1 MSTHL
6 MLDTE
11 TTGLSKDKDR
21 ILEIAVLEVED
32 DGSPTGTHFH
42 RYINPQRNI
51 PEEAAKVHG
60 ITNETVKDCPTFDQI
75 VVEFIDFVRDR
86 EVVIHNARYDV
97 GMLDAEFARLG
108 LGEFSGYVS
117 EVTDTLVMSRSLV
130 KADKHDLDTLCD
142 RYGVD
147 RSKRTLHGA
156 LMDCEMLGL
165 VYPHLIR
172 LEQELHAK
180 LTAMLG
186 FTADDP
192 SQLGVDEAAR
202 RYLELASLTKALDKL
217 KKPYSAY
224 IGEQAGGMDLLG
236 EEFIVEYGEQTR
248 TKWDKVMAENL
259 PELDLSPYRTTSSTM
274 SIKAR

>member
-1 MSTHL
+1 

-11 TTGLSKDKDR
+11 TTGLSKEKDR
-21 ILEIAVLEVED
+21 ILEIAVLETDD
-32 DGSPTGTHFH
+32 DGNPTGNHFH
-42 RYINPQRNI
+42 RYINPQRDI

-60 ITNETVKDCPTFDQI
+60 INNETVKDCPTFDQI
-75 VVEFIDFVRDR
+75 VVEFIDFVQDR

-108 LGEFSGYVS
+108 LGEFSSYVS
-117 EVTDTLVMSRSLV
+117 DVTDTLVMSRSLV
-130 KADKHDLDTLCD
+130 KASKHDLDTLCD

-165 VYPHLIR
+165 VYPHLVR

-186 FTADDP
+186 FTAQDP
-192 SQLGVDEAAR
+192 AELGTDEAAR
-202 RYLELASLTKALDKL
+202 RYLELASLNKALAKL
-217 KKPYSAY
+217 QKPYSAY

-236 EEFIVEYGEQTR
+236 EGFLVEYGSQVR
-248 TKWDKVMAENL
+248 TKWEKVVAEHL
-259 PELDLSPYRTTSSTM
+259 EGVDLAPYRTETSTM